1 MFKSKVSYPDTTTS
15 ELLFKTGLNPEVAE
29 DDPDSYYN
37 DSNPVNPDS
46 SGRRSSGGGGV
57 EIGSIEEYELKAAIN
72 SGSASTRAFAGRKLE
87 KDLAWK
93 KDNRKHSAEI
103 TVRKK
108 AGTASSAIEEPS
120 SAKGFP
126 VMKQEI
132 VFKSAPVENNTEED
146 EYENFTLEVK
156 SLDTGEVC
164 KVVGSET
171 NGLADL
177 SIGERR
183 RLSSGSGVVIGK
195 TESKKSSTSSTSNS
209 NEGISGDHQQL
220 PGGDEL
226 VFNLSN
232 QPYSASDEK
241 EEPVRK
247 YY

>member
-108 AGTASSAIEEPS
+108 AGTASSAIEDPS

>member
-108 AGTASSAIEEPS
+108 AGTASSAIEDPS

-209 NEGISGDHQQL
+209 NEGVSGDHQQL

>member
-108 AGTASSAIEEPS
+108 AGTASSVIEDPS

>member
-1 MFKSKVSYPDTTTS
+1 
-15 ELLFKTGLNPEVAE
+15 
-29 DDPDSYYN
+29 
-37 DSNPVNPDS
+37 
-46 SGRRSSGGGGV
+46 
-57 EIGSIEEYELKAAIN
+57 
-72 SGSASTRAFAGRKLE
+72 
-87 KDLAWK
+87 
-93 KDNRKHSAEI
+93 
-103 TVRKK
+103 
-108 AGTASSAIEEPS
+108 
-120 SAKGFP
+120 
-126 VMKQEI
+126 MKQEI

>member
-209 NEGISGDHQQL
+209 NEGVSGDHQQL